1 METHRT
7 SGVNVK
13 VSELKVGELYKIRSD
28 RITYVRIFRGKLD
41 IHISR
46 PNFYKTKPKVAKIRP
61 FDHLTYL
68 GQRNGNRYVIYR
80 GEKLMIYPNAWQ
92 HIVPLDDDIS

>member
-1 METHRT
+1 M
-7 SGVNVK
+7 K

-46 PNFYKTKPKVAKIRP
+46 PKFYKTKGAKIRP

-68 GQRNGNRYVIYR
+68 GQHNGNRYVLYR
-80 GEKLMIYPNAWQ
+80 GEKLMIYKNAWQ